1 MTLMSMNFL
10 NRVRGVPVPSINE
23 FRRVTLLAGALMA
36 EHLRMGDSA
45 VDATAGTGAD
55 TCLLARS
62 VGACGKV
69 YSFDVQKEALKE
81 TEQRLSA
88 EGLRD
93 RVLLFHKGHET
104 MGSIPE
110 LRQDSKI
117 MGIMFNLGYLPHG
130 DKEIVTK
137 IDTTLAALESSVTL
151 LAPKGLMTLCLY
163 RHLAG
168 LEESMAV
175 EKWCAQLGAG
185 FNVHKLETI
194 NKNNPPYLI
203 LAEKTK

>member
-1 MTLMSMNFL
+1 M
-10 NRVRGVPVPSINE
+10 
-23 FRRVTLLAGALMA
+23 LAGAMMA
-36 EHLRMGDSA
+36 GHLREGDSA
-45 VDATAGTGAD
+45 IDATAGTGAD

-62 VGACGKV
+62 VGASGKV
-69 YSFDVQKEALKE
+69 YAFDIQKEALEE

-93 RVLLFHKGHET
+93 RVLLFHRGHEE
-104 MGSIPE
+104 MKCLPE

-130 DKEIVTK
+130 DKAVYTK
-137 IDTTLAALESSVTL
+137 TDTTLAALESSVTL
-151 LAPKGLMTLCLY
+151 LAPKGLLTLCLY
-163 RHLAG
+163 RHPAG
-168 LEESMAV
+168 LDESRAA
-175 EKWCAQLGAG
+175 EKWCAQLGTG

-203 LAEKTK
+203 MVEKTK

>member
-1 MTLMSMNFL
+1 MTLMSMNFSS
-10 NRVRGVPVPSINE
+10 RVRGVLVPSIND

-36 EHLRMGDSA
+36 EHLREGDSA

-55 TCLLARS
+55 TCLLAQS
-62 VGACGKV
+62 VGAHGRV
-69 YSFDVQKEALKE
+69 YAFDVQEEALKE

-93 RVLLFHKGHET
+93 RVLLFHRDHET
-104 MGSIPE
+104 MGSVPE

-130 DKEIVTK
+130 DKKIVTK
-137 IDTTLAALESSVTL
+137 TDTTLAALESSVTL
-151 LAPKGLMTLCLY
+151 LAPKGLLTLCLY
-163 RHLAG
+163 RHPAG
-168 LEESMAV
+168 LDESRAV

>member
-10 NRVRGVPVPSINE
+10 SRVRGVPVPSISE

-36 EHLRMGDSA
+36 GHLCVGDSA

-62 VGACGKV
+62 VGASGKV
-69 YSFDVQKEALKE
+69 YAFDVQEALKE
-81 TEQRLSA
+81 TEQRLSD

-110 LRQDSKI
+110 LCQDSKI

-130 DKEIVTK
+130 DREIVTK
-137 IDTTLAALESSVTL
+137 TDTTLAALETSVTL

-163 RHLAG
+163 RHPAG

>member
-1 MTLMSMNFL
+1 MTLMSMNFSS
-10 NRVRGVPVPSINE
+10 RVRGVLVPSIND

-36 EHLRMGDSA
+36 EHLREGDSA

-55 TCLLARS
+55 TCLLAQS
-62 VGACGKV
+62 VGAHGRV
-69 YSFDVQKEALKE
+69 YAFDVQKEALKE

-93 RVLLFHKGHET
+93 RVLLFHRGHET
-104 MGSIPE
+104 MGSVPE

-137 IDTTLAALESSVTL
+137 TDTTLAALESSVTL
-151 LAPKGLMTLCLY
+151 LAPKGLLTLCLY
-163 RHLAG
+163 RHPAG
-168 LEESMAV
+168 LDESRAV

>member
-1 MTLMSMNFL
+1 MTLMSMNFSS
-10 NRVRGVPVPSINE
+10 RVRGVLVPSIND

-36 EHLRMGDSA
+36 EHLREGDSA

-55 TCLLARS
+55 TCLLAQS
-62 VGACGKV
+62 VGAHGRV
-69 YSFDVQKEALKE
+69 YAFDVQEEALKE

-93 RVLLFHKGHET
+93 RVLLFHRGHET
-104 MGSIPE
+104 MGSVPE

-130 DKEIVTK
+130 DKKIVTK
-137 IDTTLAALESSVTL
+137 TDTTLAALESSVTL
-151 LAPKGLMTLCLY
+151 LAPKGLLTLCLY
-163 RHLAG
+163 RHPAG
-168 LEESMAV
+168 LDESRAV
-175 EKWCAQLGAG
+175 EKWCAQLGAC